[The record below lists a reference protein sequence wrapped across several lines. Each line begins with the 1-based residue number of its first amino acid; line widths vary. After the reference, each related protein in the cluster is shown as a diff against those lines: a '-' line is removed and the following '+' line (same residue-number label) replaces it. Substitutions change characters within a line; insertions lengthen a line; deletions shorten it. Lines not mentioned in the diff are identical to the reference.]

1 MGSRWI
7 GAAIALL
14 MSATLAM
21 AEDKPQTPQ
30 AAPSQPAPKMSKET
44 RFMLIRG
51 INAERVFV
59 RRTFPM
65 GEKGLTLKNGVVT
78 PDENQAKF
86 IAAQYGPAARPG
98 ERAQITDVIVK
109 DKTIIFEIN
118 GGPKKKKKWYQRI
131 EVGGMGGTT
140 PIAPDGN
147 PQNPKGSFVVL
158 VFDKYVPELSPQ
170 AVKDLLA
177 PVFDFTALSATQAYI
192 DSLPPKTREA
202 LKNGRVLVGMD
213 REMVTVA
220 KGRPDKKIRERD
232 EAGSDYEEWMYGVPP
247 KDVEFIRLAGN
258 EVIQVKIMKVDG
270 QKIVRTE
277 REVDLPQT
285 AAKQPGPAAEDPPA
299 PRPANAPTLRRPG
312 EAPEE
317 PVGASSPSRIGIPPD
332 TRPSPGPTPA
342 PEPTPQP
349 D

>member
-1 MGSRWI
+1 MGLRWI
-7 GAAIALL
+7 GAAVALL
-14 MSATLAM
+14 MSAGLAM
-21 AEDKPQTPQ
+21 ADDKPQAPQ
-30 AAPSQPAPKMSKET
+30 PPKISKET

-51 INAERVFV
+51 LNAERVFV

-98 ERAQITDVIVK
+98 ERAQISDVIVK
-109 DKTIIFEIN
+109 DKAIIFEIN

-158 VFDKYVPELSPQ
+158 VFDKYVPEVTPEE
-170 AVKDLLA
+170 VKQLLA
-177 PVFDFTALSATQAYI
+177 PVFDFTALSATQAYT
-192 DSLPPKTREA
+192 DSLPPKVREA
-202 LKNGRVLVGMD
+202 VKSGRVLVGMD
-213 REMVTVA
+213 REMVTVS

-232 EAGSDYEEWMYGVPP
+232 EAGGDYEEWMYGVPP
-247 KDVEFIRLAGN
+247 KDVEFIRFAGN

-270 QKIVRTE
+270 EKIVRTE

-285 AAKQPGPAAEDPPA
+285 ASAQPAEAPAP

-312 EAPEE
+312 EAPSD
-317 PVGASSPSRIGIPPD
+317 PGQASNPSTIGIPPD
-332 TRPSPGPTPA
+332 TRPTP
-342 PEPTPQP
+342 PPSQP
-349 D
+349 DDRPQF

>member
-7 GAAIALL
+7 GAAVALL
-14 MSATLAM
+14 TSATLTM
-21 AEDKPQTPQ
+21 ADDKPQAT
-30 AAPSQPAPKMSKET
+30 QPTQPPAKMSKET

-51 INAERVFV
+51 LNAERVFV

-78 PDENQAKF
+78 PDENQARF

-98 ERAQITDVIVK
+98 ERAQITDVLVK

-131 EVGGMGGTT
+131 EVGGAAGTT
-140 PIAPDGN
+140 PIAPDGS

-170 AVKDLLA
+170 QVKDMLA

-232 EAGSDYEEWMYGVPP
+232 EAGADFEEWMYGVPP
-247 KDVEFIRLAGN
+247 KDVEFIRFVGN

-270 QKIVRTE
+270 EKIVRTE

-285 AAKQPGPAAEDPPA
+285 ASAQPPAAAEEPPA

-312 EAPEE
+312 EAPMD
-317 PVGASSPSRIGIPPD
+317 PTGTSNPSTIGIPPD
-332 TRPSPGPTPA
+332 TRPTP
-342 PEPTPQP
+342 PPKPQP
-349 D
+349 E